1 MLRVAQG
8 LRQASTGTTLQ
19 RSTQS
24 LVEVNELAVTPRRA
38 AAAALAIFQN
48 LPKLVLIGLSG

>member
-1 MLRVAQG
+1 MPNDFEQ
-8 LRQASTGTTLQ
+8 LRQASTGATLQ

-38 AAAALAIFQN
+38 AALAIFQN
-48 LPKLVLIGLSG
+48 RPKLVLIGLSG